1 MPRFKKGGDLT
12 VEFTTIREKAKIQLP
27 FTQDV
32 SCYKMEFWWTK
43 VFKQQSAGR
52 IWDWEVI
59 KDLFLLSP

>member
-12 VEFTTIREKAKIQLP
+12 VEFTTIREKAKIP

-32 SCYKMEFWWTK
+32 SFYKMEFWWTK